1 MTVSK
6 GWVCAPITNYRNFNS
21 SFVICH
27 SSFVVTLPSLTADR
41 YFMKNWLKILG
52 VALLFYVHIA
62 GLLVEVPR
70 LNILN
75 ETVRAIYF
83 HVPMWF
89 GMILL
94 FVLSVY
100 HAIRYLRNPLIESDR
115 KSVEYANVGLVFGIL
130 GMITGMLWAN
140 YTWGS
145 PWHGDPKQNGAA
157 IALLV
162 YMAYFVLR
170 GSIENQEQ
178 KARLSAVY
186 NIFAFA
192 AMIPLI
198 FIIPRLQDSLHPGSG
213 GNPGFNAYDLDNRM
227 RTIFYPAV
235 IGWFLIGVWIASL
248 RIRYKTLEEKNLDLN
263 DENIY

>member
-1 MTVSK
+1 MR
-6 GWVCAPITNYRNFNS
+6 I
-21 SFVICH
+21 
-27 SSFVVTLPSLTADR
+27 
-41 YFMKNWLKILG
+41 WLKFLA
-52 VALLFYVHIA
+52 VALLIYVHTA
-62 GLLVEVPR
+62 GLMFEVPR

-75 ETVRAIYF
+75 ETIRALYF

-94 FVLSVY
+94 FGLSVY
-100 HAIRYLRNPLIESDR
+100 HAILYLQNPTEANDV
-115 KSVEYANVGLVFGIL
+115 KSSEYAHAGLTFGIL
-130 GMITGMLWAN
+130 GIVTGMLWAN

-162 YMAYFVLR
+162 YLAYFVLR
-170 GSIENQEQ
+170 GSVENHEQ
-178 KARLSAVY
+178 RARLSAVY

-213 GNPGFNAYDLDNRM
+213 GNPGFNIYDLDNRM
-227 RTIFYPAV
+227 RMIFYPSV
-235 IGWFLIGVWIASL
+235 IGWFLVGAWIASM
-248 RIRYKTLEEKNLDLN
+248 RIRTKLIELKLTDLEHEKSA
-263 DENIY
+263 